1 MPGIKETLEVIEA
14 ISEIKKV
21 IAKEL
26 SDGFQ
31 YDDVPNIVEKLS
43 ASPKVLAAIEGAD
56 QVLPELKDL
65 DLGEKIRLV
74 VGLLRAVV

>member
-1 MPGIKETLEVIEA
+1 MPGIKETQEVIAA
-14 ISEIKKV
+14 ISEIKKIV
-21 IAKEL
+21 VVEL
-26 SDGFQ
+26 GDGFQ
-31 YDDVPNIVEKLS
+31 WDDVADIAEKLA

-65 DLGEKIRLV
+65 DLGEKISLV